1 MKNKKA
7 FTLVELV
14 IAVVIVGILSGI
26 AGPIYK
32 NYALEAKRTEG
43 YALLE
48 RILNEERKYYAEYE
62 EFYWVNSGTG
72 GLSCYIPAIGVDA
85 RQNKYFTAYAF
96 DYGSGNNGRDKI
108 TVSARS
114 AKYGTVIL
122 VHDLTAGGPVY
133 RVEGL

>member
-1 MKNKKA
+1 A

-62 EFYWVNSGTG
+62 EFYCQSYSVTTCMDNILG
-72 GLSCYIPAIGVDA
+72 IDA
-85 RQNKYFTAYAF
+85 RGNKYFTKFMINHNWLDGKVNLYAKVNSNNV
-96 DYGSGNNGRDKI
+96 GSIVLVYNI
-108 TVSARS
+108 TDAQ
-114 AKYGTVIL
+114 
-122 VHDLTAGGPVY
+122 GPVY